1 MSIRLDMK
9 VGDTAPL
16 PVFTL
21 YDYNGVVD
29 LSSGDSVRFIM
40 QRTSDGDYVTA
51 EDATFVSG
59 SSTAGQVTLS
69 SWTTAANG
77 SSGDFDGELEVTW
90 QDGTKTTFP
99 NLTFIPIRFH
109 GEASTSS

>member
-1 MSIRLDMK
+1 MSIRIDMK

-21 YDYNGVVD
+21 SDYNGVAD
-29 LSSGDSVRFIM
+29 LSSGASVRFIM
-40 QRTSDGDYVTA
+40 QQSSDGEYVTA
-51 EDATFVSG
+51 EDATFVAG

-77 SSGDFDGELEVTW
+77 SSGDFDAEIEVTW
-90 QDGTKTTFP
+90 ADGTITTFP
-99 NLTFIPIRFH
+99 NATMIPVRFH